1 MMLST
6 RGRLVY
12 EGASRAAS
20 ESSPRACVRSTCI
33 PLWTLRVSDTRLG
46 LQQPRQTRL
55 RVCAATGPPQQS
67 WRTQPTATL
76 PPPRLVSQPQPS
88 GPPALV
94 WLVGWV
100 LAAMLGFNL
109 LRALVLNW
117 VRQQPR
123 SRISSGA
130 GAANDLSGGSGSSSS
145 SYGQKKQQQQQ
156 PQLQRP
162 GHQQSVTVDVELE
175 PQPGAGS
182 LGPAAAAMEGRAN
195 AERVTSGGGAGPGPG
210 SSSSSASAVA
220 AAAAVSTAPGGL
232 RGEEQSQPPLV
243 QMASYQL
250 RERGR
255 QATSNLGRVVICA
268 VLAPPAAA
276 AAAAAVAGGGAG
288 GTAGGGIASTPAGS
302 EARTGEVAAAA
313 AEGAPA
319 AAAASPAGAA
329 AGGQGPAPWR
339 NADWHSLYWK
349 PLFAKY
355 AAGAAGAADGGA
367 SSAAASSDGD
377 RVTGLLVHYGDCV
390 MHVLEGDNNL
400 LFALLREL
408 RPSDVAVHG
417 LSEIRVPCYI
427 LDLRERLFEGWAA
440 AAVPPPSPR
449 SRLTR
454 AALESA
460 IRGQDT
466 GLRGLGGLGGAGGLR
481 GSGGLGAAAAG
492 GVGMAAV
499 LGGVQPPGQLF
510 AEGGGGFGE
519 EEEGGLG
526 PEADPGAVA
535 AAEQEAA
542 ARQLVGRIQ
551 QLELFVKF
559 VGPKLS
565 ALTSQATREQALS
578 NLAEYETTT
587 PPRATVAALA
597 TDPLAPALPDFID
610 TYDADYRRYLSLLAL
625 VEQRRDEAAALA
637 APAAGGPRG
646 GGGGD
651 KEAARAVLSGLGG
664 LLTDIKHLG
673 RYYNDHLNRDLREAL
688 AERAEARRQSGSDEV
703 AKRLAGGMRLKVQ
716 Q

>member
-1 MMLST
+1 
-6 RGRLVY
+6 
-12 EGASRAAS
+12 
-20 ESSPRACVRSTCI
+20 
-33 PLWTLRVSDTRLG
+33 
-46 LQQPRQTRL
+46 
-55 RVCAATGPPQQS
+55 
-67 WRTQPTATL
+67 
-76 PPPRLVSQPQPS
+76 
-88 GPPALV
+88 
-94 WLVGWV
+94 
-100 LAAMLGFNL
+100 
-109 LRALVLNW
+109 
-117 VRQQPR
+117 
-123 SRISSGA
+123 A
-130 GAANDLSGGSGSSSS
+130 G
-145 SYGQKKQQQQQ
+145 
-156 PQLQRP
+156 
-162 GHQQSVTVDVELE
+162 VT
-175 PQPGAGS
+175 
-182 LGPAAAAMEGRAN
+182 AAAIRP
-195 AERVTSGGGAGPGPG
+195 PGPG
-210 SSSSSASAVA
+210 VAV
-220 AAAAVSTAPGGL
+220 
-232 RGEEQSQPPLV
+232 
-243 QMASYQL
+243 
-250 RERGR
+250 
-255 QATSNLGRVVICA
+255 
-268 VLAPPAAA
+268 
-276 AAAAAVAGGGAG
+276 
-288 GTAGGGIASTPAGS
+288 
-302 EARTGEVAAAA
+302 
-313 AEGAPA
+313 
-319 AAAASPAGAA
+319 
-329 AGGQGPAPWR
+329 
-339 NADWHSLYWK
+339 YWK

-499 LGGVQPPGQLF
+499 LGG
-510 AEGGGGFGE
+510 
-519 EEEGGLG
+519 
-526 PEADPGAVA
+526 
-535 AAEQEAA
+535 
-542 ARQLVGRIQ
+542 
-551 QLELFVKF
+551 LELFVKF

-625 VEQRRDEAAALA
+625 
-637 APAAGGPRG
+637 
-646 GGGGD
+646 
-651 KEAARAVLSGLGG
+651 
-664 LLTDIKHLG
+664 
-673 RYYNDHLNRDLREAL
+673 EAL